1 MMTVRHQEAFENV
14 IEEVAYTW
22 FNRLIA
28 IRFMEVNDYL
38 PSGVRVLSS
47 ENKAK
52 KEPDLVTTPF
62 DTDLEFT
69 SYEQDRIIQLKDD
82 NKLDELFRMLFI
94 KQCNKLHDIL
104 PELFEKT
111 DDYSELLLTISFTD
125 PEGIIHHLIN
135 DIEDVDF
142 RINDEMYTDDGKI
155 KADGQVEIIGWL
167 YQYYISKKHDE
178 IVNIYKG
185 TVKKA
190 DIPAATQLFTTDWVV
205 RYMVDNSLGRYW
217 IERNPQSKL
226 AEKLEFFVIPKN
238 GEIQYVD
245 EKINPTD
252 MTFFDPC
259 MGSGHILV
267 YAFDVLMEIY
277 REVGYSDRDAA
288 LSIVENNLF
297 GMDIDKRAYQ
307 LAYFAV
313 MMKARSYNRR
323 ALTKGISNNLS
334 VVEESNSIDKFVC
347 GGLTTDSEQNKIGE
361 YLVEAYRDAQE
372 IGTLKTIEKKDY
384 NGFVTYLNNID
395 SSAGQIDLFSTAWLN
410 DTLPQMVQLAKQA
423 EIMSNKYA
431 VVCTN
436 PPYMNRLEGQLKKF
450 VVDNYK
456 AYSGDLFSV
465 FIYHNF
471 EYCTEDGYSAF
482 MTPFVWLFIKSYQ
495 DLRNYILENK
505 SVVTLVQM
513 EYSAFE
519 EATVPICTFVL
530 SNQRERTNGLYIKL
544 SEFKGGMDVQR
555 IKVLEAIENQKC
567 KYFYETPLK
576 NYYDIEGVPFAF
588 WASERIRKAFKEC
601 DCIGKIAPPKQ
612 GLATAD
618 NDRFLRKW
626 YEIDNA
632 SIGFGYSC
640 CDEALESKKKWFPYN
655 KGGAFRRWYG
665 NREYVVNWE
674 NDGYEI
680 KNFRDE
686 KGKLRSRPQ
695 NLQYYYKPSITW
707 SDITSA
713 SFSGRYSEKGFIFDI
728 KGSSGFPDEKILPY
742 IKFFANK
749 DRTQK
754 FYNLEIENFNRSTI
768 EVALM
773 SVLCKDKTA
782 SFEEVLRS
790 ILTDD
795 GLQENKYLTEFEKY
809 DLLSAFWQQADVA
822 FGYNDPKPT
831 LEKLVITMFVTY
843 AAKSIHTDMPQ
854 AWKPFISYK
863 FGNIIAFMDNL
874 MNSYLYGTRFDEIS
888 EIIYNAIN
896 GKNYLEKMEVETLID
911 CNIFAGVDELLIS
924 WIIGRLENEDI
935 GAKLNGKTIQELCV
949 ERRKQHF
956 GKNFRSEYFILQNAF
971 DMIAEGKYQPISGIK
986 NLVKEYTETTYK
998 IDRYYRYFYFYF
1010 DKLEDATQFEKIR
1023 ELVENIYTN
1032 EYLNRITVNWNNE
1045 LADADGETGL
1055 TLQRDFFAR
1064 HINYS
1069 KDRVVVIISDALRF
1083 EVAHTLFEK
1092 MQADEKCNASIGAMQ
1107 GVLPSYTP
1115 LGMASL
1121 LPHKTIEYSPSYD
1134 VMVDGKA
1141 CSSMEQREAILKE
1154 YKISSKCVQ
1163 FDSMKTMKQA
1173 DLRSIFTGQDVVY
1186 IYHNQIDARGDKAA
1200 SENEVFTACE
1210 EAIEE
1215 IYILIKRI
1223 ASQANTYHFIV
1234 TADHGFIYK
1243 RDKIQATDKIA
1254 GAASKSNS
1262 VGQRYSI
1269 SVEEIKADGVCHT
1282 MVGKILGNDDERI
1295 VSFPLASDIFKVA
1308 GAGQNYVH
1316 GGCSPQEMLVPMI
1329 DVKVDKGKKETSL
1342 AEIALVSLTSK
1353 ITNLIT
1359 TLDFV
1364 QTESVSDIVK
1374 ETSYR
1379 VYFIS
1384 DNNEKISNEN
1394 IVIADKKDKDTTK
1407 RMFRLRFNFKNK
1419 KYDKSQKYY
1428 LVAYDDKNDI
1438 EVLRHEIIMDIAF
1451 ADDFGF

>member
-1 MMTVRHQEAFENV
+1 MAELNLKQITDKLNSEFASDVRKLVFWYDANAEFQEDIDSIELEN
-14 IEEVAYTW
+14 AK
-22 FNRLIA
+22 
-28 IRFMEVNDYL
+28 
-38 PSGVRVLSS
+38 VLHL
-47 ENKAK
+47 
-52 KEPDLVTTPF
+52 EPDNQFYIKYFLEREDTT
-62 DTDLEFT
+62 TN
-69 SYEQDRIIQLKDD
+69 Y
-82 NKLDELFRMLFI
+82 
-94 KQCNKLHDIL
+94 
-104 PELFEKT
+104 
-111 DDYSELLLTISFTD
+111 
-125 PEGIIHHLIN
+125 
-135 DIEDVDF
+135 
-142 RINDEMYTDDGKI
+142 
-155 KADGQVEIIGWL
+155 
-167 YQYYISKKHDE
+167 
-178 IVNIYKG
+178 
-185 TVKKA
+185 
-190 DIPAATQLFTTDWVV
+190 
-205 RYMVDNSLGRYW
+205 
-217 IERNPQSKL
+217 
-226 AEKLEFFVIPKN
+226 
-238 GEIQYVD
+238 
-245 EKINPTD
+245 
-252 MTFFDPC
+252 
-259 MGSGHILV
+259 LV
-267 YAFDVLMEIY
+267 YA
-277 REVGYSDRDAA
+277 
-288 LSIVENNLF
+288 
-297 GMDIDKRAYQ
+297 
-307 LAYFAV
+307 
-313 MMKARSYNRR
+313 
-323 ALTKGISNNLS
+323 
-334 VVEESNSIDKFVC
+334 
-347 GGLTTDSEQNKIGE
+347 
-361 YLVEAYRDAQE
+361 
-372 IGTLKTIEKKDY
+372 
-384 NGFVTYLNNID
+384 
-395 SSAGQIDLFSTAWLN
+395 
-410 DTLPQMVQLAKQA
+410 
-423 EIMSNKYA
+423 
-431 VVCTN
+431 
-436 PPYMNRLEGQLKKF
+436 
-450 VVDNYK
+450 
-456 AYSGDLFSV
+456 
-465 FIYHNF
+465 
-471 EYCTEDGYSAF
+471 
-482 MTPFVWLFIKSYQ
+482 
-495 DLRNYILENK
+495 
-505 SVVTLVQM
+505 
-513 EYSAFE
+513 
-519 EATVPICTFVL
+519 
-530 SNQRERTNGLYIKL
+530 
-544 SEFKGGMDVQR
+544 
-555 IKVLEAIENQKC
+555 
-567 KYFYETPLK
+567 
-576 NYYDIEGVPFAF
+576 PFA
-588 WASERIRKAFKEC
+588 
-601 DCIGKIAPPKQ
+601 
-612 GLATAD
+612 
-618 NDRFLRKW
+618 
-626 YEIDNA
+626 
-632 SIGFGYSC
+632 
-640 CDEALESKKKWFPYN
+640 
-655 KGGAFRRWYG
+655 
-665 NREYVVNWE
+665 
-674 NDGYEI
+674 
-680 KNFRDE
+680 
-686 KGKLRSRPQ
+686 
-695 NLQYYYKPSITW
+695 KPSIRDNHLADT
-707 SDITSA
+707 I
-713 SFSGRYSEKGFIFDI
+713 RYSKEFFADRASLLTLDLGI
-728 KGSSGFPDEKILPY
+728 DERYKPVIQHY

-754 FYNLEIENFNRSTI
+754 FYDLEIENFNRSTI

-795 GLQENKYLTEFEKY
+795 GLQDNKYLAEFEKY

-863 FGNIIAFMDNL
+863 SGNVIAFMDNL

-896 GKNYLEKMEVETLID
+896 GKNYLEKMEVETLVD

-935 GAKLNGKTIQELCV
+935 GAKLNGKTIPELCV

-971 DMIAEGKYQPISGIK
+971 DMIAEGKYQPVSGIK
-986 NLVKEYTETTYK
+986 NLVKEYTESTYK

-1010 DKLEDATQFEKIR
+1010 DKLEDTTQFEKIR

-1069 KDRVVVIISDALRF
+1069 KDRVVVIISDALRY

-1121 LPHKTIEYSPSYD
+1121 LPHKAIEYSPSYD
-1134 VMVDGKA
+1134 VLVDGKV
-1141 CSSMEQREAILKE
+1141 CSSTEQREAILKE

-1215 IYILIKRI
+1215 IYTLIKRI

-1269 SVEEIKADGVCHT
+1269 SAEEINADGVCHT
-1282 MVGKILGNDDERI
+1282 TVGKVLGNDDERI

-1316 GGCSPQEMLVPMI
+1316 GGCSAQEMLVPMI

-1364 QTESVSDIVK
+1364 QTEPVSDIVK

-1451 ADDFGF
+1451 ADDFGFFG